1 MAMIS
6 ATNRQWRRLHV
17 RIPLMVDVSLW
28 VPLMSCAHQGVAVNR
43 CGRHEA
49 EMENKRYTGS
59 PVGPY
64 FVGLIDLEFDT
75 SEQLFIIRKE

>member
-1 MAMIS
+1 MALKFFRKEMHWK
-6 ATNRQWRRLHV
+6 NE
-17 RIPLMVDVSLW
+17 ME
-28 VPLMSCAHQGVAVNR
+28 

-75 SEQLFIIRKE
+75 SEQLFIIRKDLRSSADRSTAFGLEN